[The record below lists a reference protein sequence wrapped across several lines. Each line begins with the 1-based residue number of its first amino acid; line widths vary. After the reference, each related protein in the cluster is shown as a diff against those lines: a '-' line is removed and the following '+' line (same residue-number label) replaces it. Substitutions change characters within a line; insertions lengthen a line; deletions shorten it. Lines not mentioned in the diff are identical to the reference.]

1 MTQEE
6 LKTYRTHCTRDLLLF
21 QQEGEE
27 EEEKK
32 KKQKHITAASKLKFS
47 LCYTAPVHMLN

>member
-6 LKTYRTHCTRDLLLF
+6 LKTYRTHCTGDLLLF
-21 QQEGEE
+21 QEE
-27 EEEKK
+27 EEE

-47 LCYTAPVHMLN
+47 LYTCSSEGRHISL

>member
-21 QQEGEE
+21 QQEEE
-27 EEEKK
+27 EEEE
-32 KKQKHITAASKLKFS
+32 
-47 LCYTAPVHMLN
+47 